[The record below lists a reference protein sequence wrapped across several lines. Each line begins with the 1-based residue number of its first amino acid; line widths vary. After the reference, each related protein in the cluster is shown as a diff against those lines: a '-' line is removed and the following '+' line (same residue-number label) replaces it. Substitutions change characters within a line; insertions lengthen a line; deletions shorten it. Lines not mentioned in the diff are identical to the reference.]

1 MENIFVP
8 SVPAGWKNW
17 GKRDNVM
24 ALDRSSY
31 IENYLDE
38 IRENLTQVDNTV
50 ISLKKDP
57 ENQDLLKQLLRLL
70 HSIKGSSRM
79 LKFNNM
85 EAMAH
90 GLENIFKG
98 VNDGR
103 YGITRDLVELVFMST
118 DYFRA
123 GADVIASEGIDNI
136 FIDRLVAVFDQ
147 AASNEPFSI
156 EKARYRSYEDDENA
170 AHDKNTKP
178 ELEGG
183 EHETIRIKTRKVNEI
198 IKQLN
203 SLIIRQ
209 FQFKKENDL
218 LEELEKKFR
227 RLEILKKRGN
237 LGEKYDKLA
246 GESLKLIL
254 KLRKDFLEELPLL
267 ERQTF
272 EVQEEILSLRMLP
285 LEMIFGSMPK
295 MVEEIAMNVNKEV
308 NLTMSGTDI
317 LIDKVILENTHDP
330 IVHIIRNAVDH
341 GIETIEERRRKSK
354 PDTGSIDI
362 KCSTEGGN
370 IVIRISDDGR
380 GINYQELRT
389 RALERYTEREEE
401 IRLMDEEALNT
412 FLFQSGFS
420 TRKEISDLSG
430 RGVGLDIV
438 RTNVDKIKGKVTLAS
453 KPDEGTEFVMSLPLS
468 LSTVEGFFV
477 TSGNEKFLVP
487 SNFVREVIV
496 IHDEEV
502 IDLLSRKAFKL
513 RNRIIP
519 FYNLSSLLDTVAGGV
534 QEKNFMLVVEAFGE
548 TIGIVVDSVIR
559 FSSLVHKPLPSNLA
573 DLKPVQGVVFDESF
587 NIVTILHVPELIN
600 RFKRLKNIDARKKYS
615 SESKE
620 YKRIL
625 VVDDSITTREIEKS
639 ILELENYN
647 VITAIDGIDGLEK
660 ADEQYYHL
668 IITDIQMPRM
678 DGLTFVDNLRKREKY
693 MNTPIIVVSSADDEK
708 MRLDFKK
715 VNVNS
720 FIIKSEFERG
730 NLLDEVKLLIG

>member
-1 MENIFVP
+1 
-8 SVPAGWKNW
+8 
-17 GKRDNVM
+17 M
-24 ALDRSSY
+24 ALDRSSF

-57 ENQDLLKQLLRLL
+57 GNQDLLKQLLRIL

-103 YGITRDLVELVFMST
+103 YGITRDIIELVFMST

-123 GADVIASEGIDNI
+123 GADIIASEGADNI
-136 FIDRLVAVFDQ
+136 FIERLVAVFDQ

-156 EKARYRSYEDDENA
+156 EKARYRPYEADGNVAHDENA
-170 AHDKNTKP
+170 KSKTEK
-178 ELEGG
+178 G

-227 RLEILKKRGN
+227 QLEILKKRGN
-237 LGEKYDKLA
+237 LGEKYDKLSR
-246 GESLKLIL
+246 ESLKLIL

-295 MVEEIAMNVNKEV
+295 MVEEIAINVHKEV
-308 NLTMSGTDI
+308 ILTMSGTDI
-317 LIDKVILENTHDP
+317 LIDKVILENIHDP

-380 GINYQELRT
+380 GINYQELRA
-389 RALERYTEREEE
+389 RALERYPERDEE

-430 RGVGLDIV
+430 RGIGLDIV
-438 RTNVDKIKGKVTLAS
+438 RTNVDKIKGKVTLTS
-453 KPDEGTEFVMSLPLS
+453 KPDESTEFIMSLPLS

-496 IHDEEV
+496 IHEEEV

-548 TIGIVVDSVIR
+548 TVGIVVDAVIR

-708 MRLDFKK
+708 MRSDFKK
-715 VNVNS
+715 IKVNS
-720 FIIKSEFERG
+720 FIVKSEFERG